1 MCLYQLYEREKLA
14 RVAGENTN
22 SFDFLVF
29 VWSNPFVFR
38 SDQRI
43 KGDSKKLRFT

>member
-14 RVAGENTN
+14 RVAGENTDTN
-22 SFDFLVF
+22 SFDFLLTISS
-29 VWSNPFVFR
+29 W
-38 SDQRI
+38 I